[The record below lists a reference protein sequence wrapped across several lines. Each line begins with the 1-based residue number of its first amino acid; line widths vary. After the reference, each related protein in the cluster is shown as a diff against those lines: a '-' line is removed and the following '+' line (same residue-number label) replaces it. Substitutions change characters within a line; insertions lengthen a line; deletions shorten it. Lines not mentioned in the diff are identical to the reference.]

1 MLRHSTKI
9 DSGIIVCWFINMF
22 LNWEIGAVALGLWC
36 ISLWFH
42 VSWYPAAVVAGIW
55 VLGTLLFTLF
65 FGWILG
71 QGKPHKGNRDLP
83 NVNPYSY
90 KNNTSCENKED
101 EQYN

>member
-55 VLGTLLFTLF
+55 VLGTFAVTAF
-65 FGWILG
+65 FGWIIASRKTYRSN
-71 QGKPHKGNRDLP
+71 QELP
-83 NVNPYSY
+83 NLNPYSA
-90 KNNTSCENKED
+90 KTED
-101 EQYN
+101 MFKK